1 MRSLFGSGDE
11 TQIVNGS
18 KTAVCHDEIFPS
30 IDKFPL
36 KTLKLHTCM
45 CHSSCKVSLHVRCK
59 SWAKAVLCLNE
70 VQGYSPRGKLQT
82 CFLHWGENITLN
94 GNVHSFREKVSQ
106 PQRFSTES
114 KTKSLQ
120 FIYQRFDFLKAFVGR
135 HPAVPVWCIL
145 WARIGTKLFLLF
157 ALC

>member
-1 MRSLFGSGDE
+1 MRSPFGLGDE
-11 TQIVNGS
+11 TLIVNGS

-70 VQGYSPRGKLQT
+70 VQGYFSPWQT
-82 CFLHWGENITLN
+82 TDMFPTL
-94 GNVHSFREKVSQ
+94 GREYYAE
-106 PQRFSTES
+106 R
-114 KTKSLQ
+114 
-120 FIYQRFDFLKAFVGR
+120 
-135 HPAVPVWCIL
+135 
-145 WARIGTKLFLLF
+145 
-157 ALC
+157 